1 MDKKGI
7 KKEIISLKREWLEI
21 KQIAEKQS
29 FLSVGKLQDSLI
41 NHLESVRASIE
52 EYFYKFPH
60 TRKLCKAWLGKILDI
75 SEELKINYV
84 LPATYEESFTIFDT
98 IKMVDKKVFAI

>member
-1 MDKKGI
+1 MNKKEI
-7 KKEIISLKREWLEI
+7 KSEIISLGQEWLEI

-52 EYFYKFPH
+52 EYFNKFPH
-60 TRKLCKAWLGKILDI
+60 TRELCKDWLRKILDI

-84 LPATYEESFTIFDT
+84 LPATYEESFTIFET
-98 IKMVDKKVFAI
+98 LKMVEKKVFVI